1 MQCYCYFNSGP
12 PGDIGLPGL
21 ALPMTGD
28 EGDNGAPGFP
38 GLKGEKGSLGVYGLP
53 GIAGLPGFKGNP
65 YSEANWYY
73 VCNYSSISLTIA
85 VKYIDVDIYCIMS
98 KHVCGICI
106 R

>member
-1 MQCYCYFNSGP
+1 MNSGP
-12 PGDIGLPGL
+12 TGDIGLPGR

-65 YSEANWYY
+65 YSKDSWYY

-85 VKYIDVDIYCIMS
+85 VKYCILMLTCAVS
-98 KHVCGICI
+98 CLNM
-106 R
+106 